1 MLPTL
6 LARYTS
12 DDIYNADE
20 RGLFYKCL
28 PNKTYTL
35 KGENASRNKKESKDK
50 LTVLVAAN
58 MSGTDKL
65 MPLV

>member
-6 LARYTS
+6 LARYS
-12 DDIYNADE
+12 ADNIYNVDE
-20 RGLFYKCL
+20 RCLFLSACKQ
-28 PNKTYTL
+28 TYVL
-35 KGENASRNKKESKDK
+35 KGENASRNKKESKDR

-65 MPLV
+65 IPLV